1 MFPSFRFVAAARINS
16 SVGAASF
23 RWQTGGFASVSNAVA
38 GTFVLTLRD
47 DYAVDATEIF
57 PICQPDSALAAS
69 DLTAFGFAN
78 TSDTIK
84 QITTY
89 QEGAAGAASALTD
102 VDFWIGIW
110 KRPSR

>member
-57 PICQPDSALAAS
+57 PIIEPDSALAAS
-69 DLTAFGFAN
+69 TLVTFGFAN
-78 TSDTIK
+78 TSDTVK
-84 QITTY
+84 TITVVK
-89 QEGAAGAASALTD
+89 EDAAGAESILAN
-102 VDFWIGIW
+102 VDFFVALLR
-110 KRPSR
+110 RPIR